1 MYFRIA
7 CPGPWVLLINTFRHT
22 VFAATFRINEIKL
35 FCDVRRTNE
44 DTLIHSQHFV
54 LNGALHQVCALPESI
69 LGVHCLAPPP
79 PTPQDPIFSFLHTF
93 PPKIVRVGGP
103 PQREIMDP
111 PQGWQLQHWVC
122 VIVKVES
129 MQKRNYLLGKELR
142 YVII

>member
-79 PTPQDPIFSFLHTF
+79 THRTQFFRSCIRFRQKSSASEV
-93 PPKIVRVGGP
+93 PPNGKSWIRHKGGNCNT
-103 PQREIMDP
+103 
-111 PQGWQLQHWVC
+111 GC
-122 VIVKVES
+122 V
-129 MQKRNYLLGKELR
+129 
-142 YVII
+142 